1 MPGDPL
7 SQLRRGTIEFCVL
20 ALLRDQPLYG
30 LELSRRLVAADG
42 LVASDGTIYPLLAR
56 LRRQGL
62 VETDWVESATGPPR
76 RYYRLTPKGREALH
90 SFVLQW
96 RTFRDSVDQV
106 IAATGSEPA

>member
-30 LELSRRLVAADG
+30 LELSRRLGDADG
-42 LVASDGTIYPLLAR
+42 LVASDGTVYPLLAR

-62 VETDWVESATGPPR
+62 VETEWVESATGPPR
-76 RYYRLTPKGREALH
+76 RYHRLTPKGCEALH

-106 IAATGSEPA
+106 TASGRRDPA